1 MFNIFLYYSYCL
13 VFFAFWRLNAW
24 YNKKHNVPKVFQWFP
39 RRWGERKVSEHLS
52 QLNKKLKVEGKGIW
66 VTIYAI
72 DLYIVTIPCTVKNIN
87 LNTYMFIEATVSFKR
102 YDCFYKFVNVM
113 QLSDA

>member
-1 MFNIFLYYSYCL
+1 MG
-13 VFFAFWRLNAW
+13 
-24 YNKKHNVPKVFQWFP
+24 K
-39 RRWGERKVSEHLS
+39 RKVSEHLS
-52 QLNKKLKVEGKGIW
+52 QLNKKLKAAGKGIW

-102 YDCFYKFVNVM
+102 YDRFYKFVNVM
-113 QLSDA
+113 QLCDA

>member
-1 MFNIFLYYSYCL
+1 M
-13 VFFAFWRLNAW
+13 NAW

-39 RRWGERKVSEHLS
+39 RRGGERKVSEHLS